1 MKRDSS
7 AVQAS
12 RMNIVFDFGG
22 VLFEWRPHEF
32 IARLLP
38 QHAPDAQAAHALVGE
53 FFQGY
58 RGDWGEFDRGTVE
71 PGPLAERIA
80 KRTGLALAEV
90 QQIIAAVPAELQPIA
105 GTVALLRRLHARGHA
120 LHFLSNMP
128 APYADHLEATHEFI
142 GLFRSGVF
150 SARVQLIKP
159 EAAIFAH
166 AQQAF
171 GILPADT
178 LFIDDL
184 AHNIEAAQQAG
195 WQGLHFQ
202 DPAQCEI
209 ELNRRGLLSP
219 ITP

>member
-1 MKRDSS
+1 
-7 AVQAS
+7 
-12 RMNIVFDFGG
+12 MNIVFDFGG
-22 VLFEWRPHEF
+22 VLFHWQPHEF

-38 QHAPDAQAAHALVGE
+38 QHAPDAPAAHALVGE

-58 RGDWGEFDRGTVE
+58 GGDWGEFDRGTVE

-80 KRTGLALAEV
+80 RRTGLTLAEV
-90 QQIIAAVPAELQPIA
+90 RQVMDAVPGELQPIP

-128 APYADHLEATHEFI
+128 APYADHLEATHDFLS
-142 GLFRSGVF
+142 LFRSGVF

-171 GILPADT
+171 GVEGADT

-202 DPAQCEI
+202 DPAQCEL
-209 ELNRRGLLSP
+209 ELNRRGLL
-219 ITP
+219 

>member
-1 MKRDSS
+1 
-7 AVQAS
+7 
-12 RMNIVFDFGG
+12 MNIVFDFGG

>member
-1 MKRDSS
+1 
-7 AVQAS
+7 
-12 RMNIVFDFGG
+12 MNIVFDFGG

-58 RGDWGEFDRGTVE
+58 RGDWGEFDRSTVE

-166 AQQAF
+166 AQQVF